1 MQRYMIYMYRYIVSL
16 VSRSSDI
23 SHDMVQCV
31 LAGLAGLK
39 DGHKLLYV
47 L

>member
-1 MQRYMIYMYRYIVSL
+1 MQRYMIYMYRYIAPL
-16 VSRSSDI
+16 VSRYSDI
-23 SHDMVQCV
+23 SHDTVQCV

-39 DGHKLLYV
+39 DGHNLLYV